1 MSRVLLPRPLGRLLA
16 PAVASL
22 AMLAPPA
29 ALAQAQAVAPE
40 PAPELAPELAPVG
53 TYAAAGSGAALWVV
67 GDADSTIYLFGTFH
81 ALRPDVAWRTQAVD
95 KAFAEADEYWF
106 EIADLTDMGGAV
118 PIIQAKGLSP
128 ERPLSSLLT
137 AEEMASLDE
146 AARSVGTSAAQ
157 LEPMR
162 PWLASLTLAV
172 ATITRAGYRP
182 EHGGDQVLHAMA
194 EATGRPIRGLETM
207 AQQVGFLADL
217 DEAEQLQNLRTA
229 LDQFEKGTELLD
241 QMVTAWSTA
250 DLEGLDQLAADDL
263 RRDSP
268 TLYEV
273 LFTRRNQNWA
283 KQVEAIL
290 AGSGTQFI
298 AVGAGHL
305 TGPDSLQVQLEKR
318 GILARRIAP

>member
-1 MSRVLLPRPLGRLLA
+1 MSRVLLPRHLRRLLA

-22 AMLAPPA
+22 SLLAPQTV
-29 ALAQAQAVAPE
+29 LAQAQAVAPE
-40 PAPELAPELAPVG
+40 PAPVG
-53 TYAAAGSGAALWVV
+53 AYAAEGSGAALWVV
-67 GDADSTIYLFGTFH
+67 RDDDSTVYLFGTFH
-81 ALRPDVAWRTQAVD
+81 ALKPDVAWRTQAVD
-95 KAFAEADEYWF
+95 RAFAEADEYWF
-106 EIADLTDMGGAV
+106 EIADLTDMTGAL

-128 ERPLSSLLT
+128 DRPLSSLLT
-137 AEEMASLDE
+137 AEEIASLDQ

-172 ATITRAGYRP
+172 ATITHAGYRP

-194 EATGRPIRGLETM
+194 ETTGHPIKGLETM

-217 DEAEQLQNLRTA
+217 DEAEQLQGLRA
-229 LDQFEKGTELLD
+229 GLAEFEKGTALLD

-250 DLEGLDQLAADDL
+250 DLHRLDQLASDDL
-263 RRDSP
+263 RQDSP
-268 TLYEV
+268 VLYEV

-283 KQVEAIL
+283 QQVEGVL

-318 GILARRIAP
+318 GIQVERIAP